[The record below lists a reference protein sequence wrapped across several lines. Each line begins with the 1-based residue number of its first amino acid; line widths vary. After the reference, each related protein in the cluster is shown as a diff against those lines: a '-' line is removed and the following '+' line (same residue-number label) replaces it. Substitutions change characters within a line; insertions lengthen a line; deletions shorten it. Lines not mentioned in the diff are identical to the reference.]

1 MKQRVLIIEDE
12 APAYR
17 RLNGL
22 LQEHHPEFEV
32 LEVIDAISEA
42 VRWFD
47 HHKAPDLIFS
57 DIQLSDGLSFDIF
70 NKVKVPCP
78 IIFTTAYD
86 AYMLE
91 AFRTNGIDYLLKPI
105 EAQDLLRSVAK
116 FKAFTGRGRE
126 ILPDLSQLIERI
138 TQRTPKYKER
148 FLVKVGAKLLPL
160 LTSDIAYFTS
170 SEGITELTTREGRR
184 YPIDQPLDE
193 LEQQLDPAD
202 FYRLNRATIA
212 RVSAISVVHQHFQG
226 KLKVALAPA
235 SGVETMVSRE
245 KARAFKEWMGGA
257 RSDDGSSPDQS

>member
-1 MKQRVLIIEDE
+1 MRQRVLIIEDE

-57 DIQLSDGLSFDIF
+57 DIQLSDGLSFEIF
-70 NKVKVPCP
+70 KRVKVPCP

-86 AYMLE
+86 EYMLE

-105 EAQDLLRSVAK
+105 EAQDLLRGLAK
-116 FKAFTGRGRE
+116 FKTLTGNKPGDP
-126 ILPDLSQLIERI
+126 PDLSQLIERI
-138 TQRTPKYKER
+138 TQRTPKFKER

-160 LTSDIAYFTS
+160 LAEDIAYFTS
-170 SEGITELTTREGRR
+170 SDGVTELTTREGRR

-193 LEQQLDPAD
+193 LERQLDPAT
-202 FYRLNRATIA
+202 FHRVNRHCIA
-212 RVSAISVVHQHFQG
+212 CHGAIVLVHQHFQG
-226 KLKVALAPA
+226 KLKLALVPPA
-235 SGVETMVSRE
+235 AQEIMVSRE
-245 KARAFKEWMGGA
+245 KARAFKEWMEG
-257 RSDDGSSPDQS
+257 QQ

>member
-22 LQEHHPEFEV
+22 LQEHHPEFDV

-57 DIQLSDGLSFDIF
+57 DIQLSDGHSFEIF
-70 NKVKVPCP
+70 KQVKVPCP

-116 FKAFTGRGRE
+116 FKTLTGTRAE
-126 ILPDLSQLIERI
+126 VLPDLSQLIDRI
-138 TQRTPKYKER
+138 AQRTPKYKER
-148 FLVKVGAKLLPL
+148 FLVKVGTKLLPL

-184 YPIDQPLDE
+184 YPIDQPLDD
-193 LEQQLDPAD
+193 LEQQLDPAA
-202 FYRLNRATIA
+202 FYRVNRATIA

-226 KLKVALAPA
+226 KLKVELSPA
-235 SGVETMVSRE
+235 WPLETMVSRE
-245 KARAFKEWMGGA
+245 KARAFKEWMGDV
-257 RSDDGSSPDQS
+257 RSEEGSSGDQ

>member
-42 VRWFD
+42 VRWFE
-47 HHKAPDLIFS
+47 HHRAPDLIFS
-57 DIQLSDGLSFDIF
+57 DIQLSDGLSFEIF
-70 NKVKVPCP
+70 KRVEPRCP

-86 AYMLE
+86 EYMLE

-105 EAQDLLRSVAK
+105 EAGDLLRSVAK
-116 FKAFTGRGRE
+116 FKALTGNGRATE
-126 ILPDLSQLIERI
+126 VPDLSRLLERI
-138 TQRTPKYKER
+138 GSPAVRYKER
-148 FLVKVGAKLLPL
+148 FLVKIGARLLPL
-160 LTSDIAYFTS
+160 RTDDIAYFIS
-170 SEGITELTTREGRR
+170 RDGITELTTREGRS

-193 LEQQLDPAD
+193 LEQQLDPAA

-212 RVSAISVVHQHFQG
+212 SLSSIAVVHQHFQG
-226 KLKVALAPA
+226 KLKVVLSPA
-235 SGVETMVSRE
+235 AAQETMVSRE
-245 KARAFKEWMGGA
+245 KARAFKEWME
-257 RSDDGSSPDQS
+257 R